1 MGASQSAEK
10 RVIPVNE
17 RRRLGA
23 HPSTN
28 RTRRYG
34 NPVIMKNMVKKSIGN
49 TRRTIQR
56 RPSGNLSTNR
66 TRRYGR
72 PVVKNMVKKSIGN
85 TRLTT
90 QRRPSGNY
98 APLNIENIGTFRYE
112 LNTKGNPVR
121 IPTDYNSNN
130 NSINE
135 GRLRK
140 LV

>member
-34 NPVIMKNMVKKSIGN
+34 NPVIMKNMVEKSIGN
-49 TRRTIQR
+49 TRR
-56 RPSGNLSTNR
+56 
-66 TRRYGR
+66 
-72 PVVKNMVKKSIGN
+72 
-85 TRLTT
+85 TT